1 MALFAEATAR
11 TALGLPIRRASSLYD
26 MMGIEEEKEESQ
38 EVINE
43 EHNIVEEETVEV
55 IKVEK
60 TENDEN

>member
-1 MALFAEATAR
+1 M
-11 TALGLPIRRASSLYD
+11 YNKY
-26 MMGIEEEKEESQ
+26 MGIEEEKEESQ